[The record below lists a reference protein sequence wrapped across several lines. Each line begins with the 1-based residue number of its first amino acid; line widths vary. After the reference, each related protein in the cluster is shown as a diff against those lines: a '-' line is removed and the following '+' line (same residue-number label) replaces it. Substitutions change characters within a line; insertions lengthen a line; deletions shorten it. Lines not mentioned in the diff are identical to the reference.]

1 MNETHSH
8 HLHSP
13 SYADIIVVGGGLAG
27 MAAATYAAKSGRPVT
42 LFEKAS
48 QPGGRA
54 MTKQHNGF
62 SFNLGAHALYY
73 QNEAGEV
80 LRELGVAYSGKEPP
94 TLFGL
99 AHDKLQL
106 LPQSPLALLR
116 TTLLSAAAKLE
127 LMRIQAMAMRV
138 NKHTLGRVSLSE
150 WLAQHVRHSQL
161 RALLLLFARVTTYT
175 NAPEMLSA
183 ALFVEILRNYPKV
196 LYLDGGWQT
205 LVEGLRHAAV
215 NAGVR
220 IVTGAR
226 VMDIE
231 HDERVQGVRLAN
243 GELYKAQAVILATD
257 PTEASA
263 LVDGGEHIAMRR
275 WAQEAVPSYVA
286 CLDLGLRRL
295 PEPRNLG
302 TLSTERPMYMV
313 VHSASARMAPEGGAL
328 IHTIRYLEPDENSDP
343 KAIEQELEALLDR
356 VQPGWQREVVERQF
370 LPHMNAT
377 NAIVQARLGGLAGR
391 PGSEVPGIR
400 NLYVAGD
407 WVGPVGQLTNA
418 GLASAR
424 QAAHLACERTLPQTR
439 AVSAEY
445 SYVRE

>member
-127 LMRIQAMAMRV
+127 LMRIQAMTMRV
-138 NKHTLGRVSLSE
+138 NT
-150 WLAQHVRHSQL
+150 
-161 RALLLLFARVTTYT
+161 
-175 NAPEMLSA
+175 
-183 ALFVEILRNYPKV
+183 
-196 LYLDGGWQT
+196 
-205 LVEGLRHAAV
+205 
-215 NAGVR
+215 
-220 IVTGAR
+220 
-226 VMDIE
+226 
-231 HDERVQGVRLAN
+231 
-243 GELYKAQAVILATD
+243 
-257 PTEASA
+257 
-263 LVDGGEHIAMRR
+263 
-275 WAQEAVPSYVA
+275 
-286 CLDLGLRRL
+286 
-295 PEPRNLG
+295 
-302 TLSTERPMYMV
+302 
-313 VHSASARMAPEGGAL
+313 
-328 IHTIRYLEPDENSDP
+328 
-343 KAIEQELEALLDR
+343 
-356 VQPGWQREVVERQF
+356 
-370 LPHMNAT
+370 
-377 NAIVQARLGGLAGR
+377 
-391 PGSEVPGIR
+391 
-400 NLYVAGD
+400 
-407 WVGPVGQLTNA
+407 
-418 GLASAR
+418 
-424 QAAHLACERTLPQTR
+424 RTL
-439 AVSAEY
+439 
-445 SYVRE
+445 